1 MGIRTKKVGI
11 TGKYA
16 TRYGQKLRK
25 QVKAIEILQRVKS
38 ICPFCGK
45 KSIRREAAGIW
56 KCRGCRRAIAGGAW
70 EFVTTAAT
78 TAKTTINR
86 LKKNLESRKKPEKER
101 EEDEEEEQKQK
112 KGQKDKGEKKE
123 KKGKK
128 ENKDNK
134 EKDKKEDK
142 KDDKNIVLKSEKD
155 YIEMA
160 IKNAQKIKDAKP
172 LPIYT
177 LAYMQNIIE
186 LLGPSLEINQINE
199 VLKISNNIYNKK
211 LKEGEKKKVSKKV
224 NIKVGKINDRNDKL
238 GDYGDDEEDEEEE
251 EEEEEHEGIDIDKY
265 IQK

>member
-25 QVKAIEILQRVKS
+25 QVKAIEILQRVRS

-101 EEDEEEEQKQK
+101 EEEEEEEQKQK
-112 KGQKDKGEKKE
+112 KGQKNKEEKKE

-128 ENKDNK
+128 ENK
-134 EKDKKEDK
+134 EKDKK
-142 KDDKNIVLKSEKD
+142 
-155 YIEMA
+155 
-160 IKNAQKIKDAKP
+160 
-172 LPIYT
+172 
-177 LAYMQNIIE
+177 
-186 LLGPSLEINQINE
+186 
-199 VLKISNNIYNKK
+199 
-211 LKEGEKKKVSKKV
+211 KEGKTKAPKKK
-224 NIKVGKINDRNDKL
+224 
-238 GDYGDDEEDEEEE
+238 
-251 EEEEEHEGIDIDKY
+251 
-265 IQK
+265 

>member
-25 QVKAIEILQRVKS
+25 QVKSIEILQRVKS

-86 LKKNLESRKKPEKER
+86 LKKNLESRKKPEKEID
-101 EEDEEEEQKQK
+101 EDEEEEQPQQTKQGK
-112 KGQKDKGEKKE
+112 KDKGEKKE

-128 ENKDNK
+128 ENKDKDNK
-134 EKDKKEDK
+134 PKKEGK
-142 KDDKNIVLKSEKD
+142 
-155 YIEMA
+155 
-160 IKNAQKIKDAKP
+160 AKAP
-172 LPIYT
+172 
-177 LAYMQNIIE
+177 
-186 LLGPSLEINQINE
+186 
-199 VLKISNNIYNKK
+199 
-211 LKEGEKKKVSKKV
+211 KKK
-224 NIKVGKINDRNDKL
+224 
-238 GDYGDDEEDEEEE
+238 
-251 EEEEEHEGIDIDKY
+251 
-265 IQK
+265 

>member
-25 QVKAIEILQRVKS
+25 QVKSIEILQRVKS

-86 LKKNLESRKKPEKER
+86 LKKNLESRKKPEKEID
-101 EEDEEEEQKQK
+101 EDEEEEEEQQQKEK
-112 KGQKDKGEKKE
+112 KGQKAEKKE

-134 EKDKKEDK
+134 EKPKKE
-142 KDDKNIVLKSEKD
+142 
-155 YIEMA
+155 
-160 IKNAQKIKDAKP
+160 AK
-172 LPIYT
+172 
-177 LAYMQNIIE
+177 
-186 LLGPSLEINQINE
+186 G
-199 VLKISNNIYNKK
+199 NK
-211 LKEGEKKKVSKKV
+211 GKKK
-224 NIKVGKINDRNDKL
+224 
-238 GDYGDDEEDEEEE
+238 
-251 EEEEEHEGIDIDKY
+251 
-265 IQK
+265 

>member
-25 QVKAIEILQRVKS
+25 QVKSIEILQRVKS

-86 LKKNLESRKKPEKER
+86 LKKNLESRKKPEKEID
-101 EEDEEEEQKQK
+101 EDEEEEEEQQKEK
-112 KGQKDKGEKKE
+112 KGQKAEKKE

-134 EKDKKEDK
+134 EKPKKE
-142 KDDKNIVLKSEKD
+142 
-155 YIEMA
+155 
-160 IKNAQKIKDAKP
+160 AK
-172 LPIYT
+172 
-177 LAYMQNIIE
+177 
-186 LLGPSLEINQINE
+186 G
-199 VLKISNNIYNKK
+199 NK
-211 LKEGEKKKVSKKV
+211 GKKK
-224 NIKVGKINDRNDKL
+224 
-238 GDYGDDEEDEEEE
+238 
-251 EEEEEHEGIDIDKY
+251 
-265 IQK
+265 